1 MSRVAQ
7 ISNGCTNFFNIL
19 SHVNSYAIPLHTAA
33 RWAPSFARWRT
44 PYINILRLV
53 RGVRPLESQ
62 VITYGSLPCENQVMS
77 YLSSR
82 RHAGSH
88 FARWRTA
95 HSSLPILTEAAA
107 PKHIIRAE
115 AHGRGA
121 GTKTKPAMPESFAPL
136 FWEAKICTP
145 FFRILGPGEL
155 PQGGI

>member
-1 MSRVAQ
+1 M
-7 ISNGCTNFFNIL
+7 
-19 SHVNSYAIPLHTAA
+19 SYAIPVRTAA

-44 PYINILRLV
+44 PHIYILRLV
-53 RGVRPLESQ
+53 PCLTGARSLESQ
-62 VITYGSLPCENQVMS
+62 VMS
-77 YLSSR
+77 YHTLRGPCSAKVRLCPTYPHGGTSAG
-82 RHAGSH
+82 RHL
-88 FARWRTA
+88 ARWRTA